1 MPARANC
8 KCCNQA
14 CDNHLLVTCSLQN
27 EIKDLKTENARN
39 TKLGFD
45 FEDVVAEAL
54 EEWDLLNGAK
64 VIIVG
69 DFNIPKFI
77 SGDEMDGKTKTVNN
91 FMSYFN
97 LSQYNNVLNVSSR
110 LLDLVI
116 SNFMC
121 MVEKDCIP
129 LIQIDDHHPA
139 LCIKV
144 MDILYRERSFDT
156 NSHAKVYNFKKV
168 DFIRLYDALTDTD
181 WSFLES
187 FKDVNLAVDEF
198 YKRIYEVLDS
208 HVPQYKNYRR
218 KFPQWYDATIIRNI
232 KEKAKIRRK
241 WKQANDTRFKYAF
254 EDLRSIIKSQI
265 KDAYRNHLRAVE
277 RSVKQD
283 PASFWSFIHQK
294 KQDITYSR

>member
-1 MPARANC
+1 
-8 KCCNQA
+8 
-14 CDNHLLVTCSLQN
+14 
-27 EIKDLKTENARN
+27 
-39 TKLGFD
+39 
-45 FEDVVAEAL
+45 
-54 EEWDLLNGAK
+54 
-64 VIIVG
+64 
-69 DFNIPKFI
+69 
-77 SGDEMDGKTKTVNN
+77 
-91 FMSYFN
+91 
-97 LSQYNNVLNVSSR
+97 
-110 LLDLVI
+110 
-116 SNFMC
+116 MC
-121 MVEKDCIP
+121 TIEKDCIP

-156 NSHAKVYNFKKV
+156 NSHAKVYNFKKA

-187 FKDVNLAVDEF
+187 IKDVNLAVDEF

-218 KFPQWYDATIIRNI
+218 KFPQWYDATIIINI

-241 WKQANDTRFKYAF
+241 WKQTNDTRFKYAF
-254 EDLRSIIKSQI
+254 EDLRSIIKSHI

-294 KQDITYSR
+294 NKTSRIPGNMSYQGDSLGDPQSIVDAFANFFKSVYSPNEPCDNYDSKLNTHFSINLTQQCITEQGIYVAAKKLKNKMTAGPVLFRSRKLYTPEQLLLLYKAQVRPSLEYCSHV